1 MEVLEVQEEVG
12 GKVGSLD
19 KFVPFKIEK
28 PESLFLVN
36 FCQFLTAYTV
46 LHLKVIENFI
56 VY

>member
-36 FCQFLTAYTV
+36 FCQFITAYTV
-46 LHLKVIENFI
+46 LHLTVII